1 VRAALLDLGKS
12 SQKARLSVALIAF
25 LAKRMRFPMR
35 QVNDKALI
43 LLLFHSVLTKLFYQ
57 RKIGTRTK

>member
-12 SQKARLSVALIAF
+12 SRRASLPVALTAF

-35 QVNDKALI
+35 QVNDKTLRRFSLLSHCSDKLI
-43 LLLFHSVLTKLFYQ
+43 Y
-57 RKIGTRTK
+57 